1 MLVDVSEPL
10 LHPQPRHLAVEPG
23 AALLPVLGHAPRH
36 RAKQEVELLPLLHPT
51 DNLQYLLS
59 TLSIVSAAAVTWTL
73 LLPRRRQQAQRES
86 ILCHEMCQQRL
97 VTQNLLKQLQQMIL
111 YKCTNEMKKKLE
123 VVLDIDI
130 LF

>member
-36 RAKQEVELLPLLHPT
+36 RAEQEVELLPLLHPT
-51 DNLQYLLS
+51 DYLSTVS

-73 LLPRRRQQAQRES
+73 LLPRRRQQTQRES
-86 ILCHEMCQQRL
+86 ILCHEMCQQRS

-111 YKCTNEMKKKLE
+111 RIVYKCTNEMKKSWK
-123 VVLDIDI
+123 
-130 LF
+130 

>member
-1 MLVDVSEPL
+1 
-10 LHPQPRHLAVEPG
+10 
-23 AALLPVLGHAPRH
+23 
-36 RAKQEVELLPLLHPT
+36 
-51 DNLQYLLS
+51 
-59 TLSIVSAAAVTWTL
+59 
-73 LLPRRRQQAQRES
+73 
-86 ILCHEMCQQRL
+86 MCQQRS

>member
-51 DNLQYLLS
+51 DYLSTVS
-59 TLSIVSAAAVTWTL
+59 TLSIVSAAVVTWTL
-73 LLPRRRQQAQRES
+73 LLPRRRQQTQRES
-86 ILCHEMCQQRL
+86 ILCHDMCQQRS